1 MWCIGQ
7 ITGEYLARMED
18 VLSLYHLPF
27 SEKRPVI
34 CLDELPF
41 QMLGEKVAP
50 IEMKPGAV
58 KKFDYEYERKGVA
71 SVFVAFEPLT
81 GKRLIREFIRE
92 EPKPITAVFNK
103 KFLNT
108 GQLPN

>member
-1 MWCIGQ
+1 M
-7 ITGEYLARMED
+7 TGEYLAKMED

-27 SEKRPVI
+27 DEKRPVI

-50 IEMKPGAV
+50 TEMKPGAV

-81 GKRLIREFIRE
+81 GKRIVRVYPRRYLCR
-92 EPKPITAVFNK
+92 
-103 KFLNT
+103 L
-108 GQLPN
+108 LPLCSGSRRAMVSRRSDRPGSG